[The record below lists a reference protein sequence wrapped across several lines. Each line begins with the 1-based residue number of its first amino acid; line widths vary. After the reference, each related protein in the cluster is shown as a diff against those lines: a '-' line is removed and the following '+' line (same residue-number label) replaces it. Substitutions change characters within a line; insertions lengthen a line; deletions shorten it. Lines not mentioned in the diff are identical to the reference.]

1 MIFYLFILLRLITLA
16 VVIVLTASARFVRF
30 CRDKA
35 TKILVIILYTTL
47 SSSSLSQTPFSYEDF
62 KSLVL
67 KNHPTIKQANLFPQE
82 AETEIMQAKGAFD
95 PKLTSYFDRK
105 AFKGDEYYNRW
116 DNILKIPTWS
126 GVDFKLGYER
136 NAGNKLLEEESTQL
150 YVAGLSI
157 PIGQGLIIDA
167 RRNTLKQARL
177 AKNYAEAERQKLI
190 NSTIYYATK
199 SYWDWWFSFQQLKLI
214 REGYDLADKRFIATR
229 ERARVGEQA
238 TIDSVEAKITLQDRQ
253 VAVEQAIIELQNNRL
268 ALSNYLWST
277 NEIPLELP
285 EDAQPPLAPIRKV
298 DEITLQSLINQAR
311 NQHPE
316 IQKLNVKIDQLQ
328 IEERFRKEML
338 KPIFNANF
346 NFIADGFVNKPNTNY
361 PNSFSIDN
369 HKLGFEF
376 TMPLFL
382 RKERGKLQQVKI
394 KQQSTGY
401 ELNMTRREILND
413 VYAAYNEVKNYEK
426 QLKIQTE
433 ATQNQEIMVRGEQ
446 RKFDI
451 GESTLFLINTR
462 ESKLIEMRTKVE
474 SLKSKYEKA
483 IANLAYMAGLTDF

>member
-1 MIFYLFILLRLITLA
+1 MNKLIIFLILLISFKS
-16 VVIVLTASARFVRF
+16 TA
-30 CRDKA
+30 
-35 TKILVIILYTTL
+35 
-47 SSSSLSQTPFSYEDF
+47 QTAFSYEDF

-67 KNHPTIKQANLFPQE
+67 KNHPTVKQANLFPRD

-105 AFKGDEYYNRW
+105 AFKGDDYYNRW
-116 DNILKIPTWS
+116 ENILKIPTWT

-136 NAGNKLLEEESTQL
+136 NTGNKLLQEESTQL
-150 YVAGLSI
+150 YVAGLSV

-167 RRNTLKQARL
+167 RRNTLQQARL
-177 AKNYAEAERQKLI
+177 ARNYAEAERQKLI
-190 NSTIYYATK
+190 ISTIYYATK

-214 REGYDLADKRFIATR
+214 REGYDLADRRFIATR

-253 VAVEQAIIELQNNRL
+253 VAVEQAIVELQNNRL
-268 ALSNYLWST
+268 ALSNFLWSA
-277 NEIPLELP
+277 NETPLELP
-285 EDAQPPLAPIRKV
+285 EDIQPPLAPIRKV
-298 DEITLQSLINQAR
+298 DETTLQSLISQAR

-346 NFIADGFVNKPNTNY
+346 NFIADGFVNKPNVDY
-361 PNSFSIDN
+361 INSFSPNN

-376 TMPLFL
+376 AMPLFL
-382 RKERGKLQQVKI
+382 RKERGKLQQVRI

-401 ELNMTRREILND
+401 DLNLTRREILNE

-426 QLKIQTE
+426 QLQIQTE
-433 ATQNQEIMVRGEQ
+433 ATQNQELMVKGEQ
-446 RKFDI
+446 RKFDV

-483 IANLAYMAGLTDF
+483 LANLAYMAGLTDF